1 MMTTGTAPGPTAA
14 GRGASTLPE
23 GLVPYHWTIEE
34 YEALVK
40 ADILSD
46 DRIELI
52 EGLLVEKMVKKP
64 DHSAGSEGTW
74 RAIHAALP
82 PGWHVRIEK
91 PVRIPNRDSEPEP
104 DVSVVRGS
112 HRDYR
117 ERDPDPADV
126 ALVVEVVRSSLA
138 ADRALA
144 LTYGGGRIPAYWIVN
159 VLDRQIEIYFNPV
172 DGAYPP
178 PVIIPE
184 SGSVDLVIDGQVVAQ
199 IPAAELLG
207 TD

>member
-1 MMTTGTAPGPTAA
+1 MTTLAISAVPLN
-14 GRGASTLPE
+14 LPQ
-23 GLVPYHWTIEE
+23 GLVPYRWTIEE

-40 ADILSD
+40 ADILTH
-46 DRIELI
+46 DRVELI

-64 DHSAGSEGTW
+64 DHSTGSEGTW
-74 RAIHAALP
+74 RAIHALLP

-91 PVRIPNRDSEPEP
+91 PVRIPSRDSEPEP

-117 ERDPDPADV
+117 SRDPDPADV
-126 ALVVEVVRSSLA
+126 ALVVEVARSSLP

-144 LTYGGGRIPAYWIVN
+144 VTYGAAPIPAYWIVN
-159 VLDRQIEIYFNPV
+159 VTDRQIEVYTNPS
-172 DGAYPP
+172 DGVYPP
-178 PVIIPE
+178 PLIVPE
-184 SGSVDLVIDGQVVAQ
+184 TGFVDLAIAGQFIAQ